1 MFHKLRLK
9 WLYLFVIVLGVLTVS
24 IALVYI
30 LRGKAIEDDIIPIIK
45 IDKNATHIH
54 IEDDVTY
61 INIDDDAI
69 YIKIDPRKHT
79 DRDIE
84 ILERVITKNPGKK
97 IIFASIADFESL
109 SSEEA
114 RRADEW
120 RNALEQVALKVWEE
134 EQIAKGLIVD
144 KPMPDPPCATATD
157 QTPTNKP
164 SRFIM
169 CEGEII
175 ALPSKVSLAT
185 TPVDPEEI
193 LEEYLIELFSGVYQ
207 KESEDG
213 YWSIFSDLKVLNDV
227 TFNNGAVVIDFNKR
241 ILQDIGGSE
250 SYIVTTMV
258 DQIQWTL
265 FQFAE
270 VKSITLTL
278 DGDCET
284 IGDFLQTGCYT
295 YKRDDWEN
303 FAKDLFYKMGLP
315 PIYSLEGKLIKED

>member
-1 MFHKLRLK
+1 MFHKLGLK
-9 WLYLFVIVLGVLTVS
+9 WLYLFVVVLGVLIGS
-24 IALVYI
+24 IALVNI
-30 LRGKAIEDDIIPIIK
+30 LREKAIEDDVIPIIK

-120 RNALEQVALKVWEE
+120 RNALEQVAFKVWEE

-144 KPMPDPPCATATD
+144 EPMPDPPCAIAKD

-185 TPVDPEEI
+185 APVDPEEV
-193 LEEYLIELFSGVYQ
+193 LEEYLVELFSGVSQ

-213 YWSIFSDLKVLNDV
+213 YLSIFSDLKVLNDV
-227 TFNNGAVVIDFNKR
+227 TFNNGTVVIDFNKR

-250 SYIVTTMV
+250 SYVVITML
-258 DQIQWTL
+258 DQIYWTL

-270 VKSITLTL
+270 VKSVTLTL
-278 DGDCET
+278 EGDCEAM
-284 IGDFLQTGCYT
+284 GDVLLTGCLTYT
-295 YKRDDWEN
+295 RDMWE
-303 FAKDLFYKMGLP
+303 FSAKENKMDIP